1 MFLLIS
7 ILKSTQEFQPHREA
21 EQVAVIQMV
30 LQPLFQSCFSQT
42 QAHTSTE
49 PKPVSLPLVAAT
61 AMNIHMGLWQRPRPH
76 CYHLVVTPTCL
87 GSITRGPPQVF
98 SSLIFF
104 AILSLNTL
112 WLSFYMLI
120 HFTASERC
128 WDNFALVSS
137 GIWLHPCYWESSSI
151 AVLPQTCREKKKRER
166 ENIVFLQ

>member
-1 MFLLIS
+1 MQSFKWCCNPSSKAVFL
-7 ILKSTQEFQPHREA
+7 K
-21 EQVAVIQMV
+21 
-30 LQPLFQSCFSQT
+30 

-87 GSITRGPPQVF
+87 GSITRGPAQVF

-120 HFTASERC
+120 HFTASEGC